1 MNEQNNIYYQQKPM
15 MPPPPIWQRVRTKAS
30 EMKDAFPKW
39 LTQYS
44 VVVYLLSL
52 AIVSFI
58 YSAYSLPWYYL
69 LSGLVAVLVFFLYG
83 NTLLQKTS
91 IVKMR
96 KERTFEKRLLIYA
109 LIPRVLFTLL
119 IYWIFQENYGNE
131 FGFENGDAD
140 YYQKQALEF
149 ANAMRSG
156 TFITTWNRVSKYIDI
171 SDLGYSAYIG
181 FIYWLT
187 GDSIMIVRLI
197 KCLLSAIT
205 VLLIYRI
212 AKRNFDEPTARI
224 AAVFC
229 ALWPNFWYYCGVHLK
244 ETEMVFLGVLFVEQ
258 ADQMLRSR
266 QFTAWKVIPVL
277 LIAAAIFTVRTPLGL
292 VALLALI
299 FSVVMSSARVVSW
312 GKRVVVGV
320 LAIILIAVTMGNRI
334 QEQTQ
339 SLLETAQSQ
348 DQRSNMEWRA
358 TRDNGNAFAKYA
370 GSAIFAPMIFTLPF
384 PTMAS
389 VEGQDVQQ
397 LLNGGNFVKN
407 IMSFF
412 VLVAMFAL
420 LLSGEW
426 RQHLLPLSFMLG
438 YLVVLS
444 LSNFAQ
450 SERFHQPALPFELM
464 FAAYGLNIAV
474 TKKKY
479 KRWFTYWCGLMFV
492 VCVAWNWFKLAGRG
506 LA

>member
-277 LIAAAIFTVRTPLGL
+277 LIAAAIFTVIETPCWHPGIYHFTNEGVCSWFDFTIAIHELAGIQNCKVSPIL
-292 VALLALI
+292 SEEYQYKTPRPHYSVLDKSKFKKTFGVEIPYWREALI
-299 FSVVMSSARVVSW
+299 RC
-312 GKRVVVGV
+312 
-320 LAIILIAVTMGNRI
+320 
-334 QEQTQ
+334 
-339 SLLETAQSQ
+339 
-348 DQRSNMEWRA
+348 
-358 TRDNGNAFAKYA
+358 
-370 GSAIFAPMIFTLPF
+370 
-384 PTMAS
+384 
-389 VEGQDVQQ
+389 
-397 LLNGGNFVKN
+397 VKK
-407 IMSFF
+407 
-412 VLVAMFAL
+412 
-420 LLSGEW
+420 LS
-426 RQHLLPLSFMLG
+426 
-438 YLVVLS
+438 
-444 LSNFAQ
+444 
-450 SERFHQPALPFELM
+450 
-464 FAAYGLNIAV
+464 
-474 TKKKY
+474 
-479 KRWFTYWCGLMFV
+479 
-492 VCVAWNWFKLAGRG
+492 
-506 LA
+506 